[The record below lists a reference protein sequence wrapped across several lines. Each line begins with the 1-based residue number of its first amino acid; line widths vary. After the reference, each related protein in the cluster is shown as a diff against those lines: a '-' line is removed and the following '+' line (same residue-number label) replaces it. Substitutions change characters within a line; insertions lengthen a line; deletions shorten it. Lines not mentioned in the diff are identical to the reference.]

1 MAKFDTETPEGIR
14 DQAMARFNEIA
25 AAKYDAGQLEHGGLL
40 SETVTPEKMEEEGID
55 VFMYAQAWRIKEQ
68 GYLKQI
74 AWLNNKIESLKHEI
88 FDYEAGRK

>member
-1 MAKFDTETPEGIR
+1 
-14 DQAMARFNEIA
+14 
-25 AAKYDAGQLEHGGLL
+25 
-40 SETVTPEKMEEEGID
+40 MEEEGID

-68 GYLKQI
+68 EYLKQI